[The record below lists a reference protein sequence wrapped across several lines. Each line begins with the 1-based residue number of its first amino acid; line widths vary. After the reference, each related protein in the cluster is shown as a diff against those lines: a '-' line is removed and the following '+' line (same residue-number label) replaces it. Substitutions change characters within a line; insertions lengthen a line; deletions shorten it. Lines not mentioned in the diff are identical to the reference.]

1 MAGLK
6 DYLIALGQEDRSD
19 ESDEGDD
26 YDEEDSD
33 PEFDESGM
41 EGANADAMKLMMSMM
56 LAQQGR

>member
-1 MAGLK
+1 MGRK
-6 DYLIALGQEDRSD
+6 CD

-33 PEFDESGM
+33 LEFDDSGM
-41 EGANADAMKLMMSMM
+41 EGANADAMKLMMYMM